1 MSNGDPAGCHRQASN
16 RDAWFTINQ
25 GHWTN
30 TANHVA
36 GLKRCNDCIVI
47 LRMGFIISSRHL
59 WFLRLA
65 GFACAGTGKGL
76 IKDDHLASIIGFTV
90 RMPLIPKS
98 VSI

>member
-1 MSNGDPAGCHRQASN
+1 MSNGDPVACHRQASN
-16 RDAWFTINQ
+16 RDAWFTIIQ

-36 GLKRCNDCIVI
+36 GLKRRKDCIAI
-47 LRMGFIISSRHL
+47 LRMGFFIQSRNP

-65 GFACAGTGKGL
+65 GFTCAGTGKGL

-90 RMPLIPKS
+90 WMPLILKS